1 VDEEV
6 IGLSTSVVVS
16 FCALRSP
23 LLSLNFLEK
32 MVLGVPTDLLQLLPF
47 RRYRTA
53 KKGPMSDVLNF
64 KSYFNGLQFNIGPY
78 AYFFLSKWTEVYPF
92 HTHTRTHTHTTITLY
107 TNTAKLGIINFL
119 QKSII
124 VFLSKFDEQNP

>member
-1 VDEEV
+1 MDEEV

-53 KKGPMSDVLNF
+53 KKGPMSEVLNF

-78 AYFFLSKWTEVYPF
+78 AYFFFSKWTERKPCTSNRMSIGQLLVCIFVYF
-92 HTHTRTHTHTTITLY
+92 SGFYFVFCIIWSILSIYFDMY
-107 TNTAKLGIINFL
+107 T
-119 QKSII
+119 S
-124 VFLSKFDEQNP
+124 

>member
-1 VDEEV
+1 VDEEA

-47 RRYRTA
+47 WRYRTA
-53 KKGPMSDVLNF
+53 KGPMSDFLNF
-64 KSYFNGLQFNIGPY
+64 KSYFNGPQFNIGPY
-78 AYFFLSKWTEVYPF
+78 P
-92 HTHTRTHTHTTITLY
+92 
-107 TNTAKLGIINFL
+107 
-119 QKSII
+119 
-124 VFLSKFDEQNP
+124 